1 MKQKLKKYIVPFL
14 KEMLPV
20 IAGILIALFIDNWND
35 ERKNN
40 RYIDQ
45 VFSSINSELKE
56 SNEDINENIPLQ
68 KSLIDSLETYSN
80 DVNMSVL
87 DIMLTSGGI
96 TIPTIKT
103 STWKA
108 VSNSKIDLVSYK
120 KIVAL
125 SNIEEQKEILKSK
138 SDYLMHFLYSNLYA
152 TDKQKKEVLKILLLD
167 IIQTEKTTLQYIDS
181 FETL

>member
-1 MKQKLKKYIVPFL
+1 MF
-14 KEMLPV
+14 
-20 IAGILIALFIDNWND
+20 W
-35 ERKNN
+35 
-40 RYIDQ
+40 
-45 VFSSINSELKE
+45 
-56 SNEDINENIPLQ
+56 
-68 KSLIDSLETYSN
+68 
-80 DVNMSVL
+80 
-87 DIMLTSGGI
+87 TSCLHRGGI